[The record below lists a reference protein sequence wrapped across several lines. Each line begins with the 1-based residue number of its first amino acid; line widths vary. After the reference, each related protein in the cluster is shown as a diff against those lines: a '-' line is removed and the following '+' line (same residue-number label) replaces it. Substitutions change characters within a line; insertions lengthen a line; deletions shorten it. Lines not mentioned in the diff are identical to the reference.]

1 MINFVKQKNDQM
13 SINIIE
19 IKARCEFPDKIHQIL
34 KEKNAVYKGIDH
46 QVDTYF
52 QTNNGRLKL
61 RQGTIENT
69 LIFYNRPDQEGPKLS
84 KVLLHKPTEPD
95 SLNKVLSAAM
105 DVKVV
110 VDKQRHIYFIDNVKF
125 HVDEVKGLGSFAEIE
140 AIDETGKISIDVL
153 QKQCDAYMALLEIKQ
168 SDLIHYSYSDMLLT
182 ANS

>member
-1 MINFVKQKNDQM
+1 M

-19 IKARCEFPDKIHQIL
+19 IKARCQSPEKIHKIL
-34 KEKNAVYKGIDH
+34 KANKATYKGMDH

-52 QTNNGRLKL
+52 QSNNGRLKL

-84 KVLLHKPTEPD
+84 KVVLHKPTEPK
-95 SLNKVLSAAM
+95 SLNEVLTAAM

-140 AIDETGKISIDVL
+140 AIDETDTISIDVL
-153 QKQCDAYMALLEIKQ
+153 QKQCDDYMMLLEIEQ
-168 SDLIHYSYSDMLLT
+168 SDLIHHSYSDMLILRKKNNT
-182 ANS
+182 Q